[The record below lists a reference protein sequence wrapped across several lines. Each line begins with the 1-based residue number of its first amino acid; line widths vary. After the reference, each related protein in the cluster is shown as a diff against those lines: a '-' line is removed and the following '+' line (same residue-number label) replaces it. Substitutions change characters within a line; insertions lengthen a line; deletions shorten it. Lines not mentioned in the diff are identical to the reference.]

1 MRIKRRS
8 ILSGDWSEMEID
20 ILPEQL
26 KQFDAIQNKKW
37 LVPNLPEVQRRFL
50 LTGMTVAEQKEID
63 ES

>member
-1 MRIKRRS
+1 MIVRRRS
-8 ILSGDWSEMEID
+8 ILSHTWNEMDID

-37 LVPNLPEVQRRFL
+37 LVPNLPDVHRRFL
-50 LTGMTVAEQKEID
+50 LTGMTIAEQKEVD

>member
-1 MRIKRRS
+1 MIIRRKS
-8 ILSGDWSEMEID
+8 IVSDAWSEMDIA

-50 LTGMTVAEQKEID
+50 LTGMSQAEQD
-63 ES
+63 EMDQ